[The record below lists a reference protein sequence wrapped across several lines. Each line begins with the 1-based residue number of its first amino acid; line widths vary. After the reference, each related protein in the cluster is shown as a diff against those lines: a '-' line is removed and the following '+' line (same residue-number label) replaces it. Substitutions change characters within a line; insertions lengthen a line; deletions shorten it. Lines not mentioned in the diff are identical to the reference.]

1 MRDEPLHYQPRL
13 DKRLAE
19 RLSRKKTTLDSYRPF
34 RPGIMQ
40 RLHEDVRIRLT
51 YHSNAL
57 AGNTLNLRETR
68 IVIEEGIT
76 IGGHSLREHLEA
88 TSHAEAFDYL
98 RTLAET
104 TTPITIETI
113 IALHSLVLKT
123 LNPTAGQFRTIADY
137 ICGSD
142 LALSHSTQV
151 SKMVAQWVAWLRG
164 DGLFYEPVVRAALAY
179 HRFVAVHPFEDGNG
193 RTGRLLLNLL
203 LMRDGYAPAF
213 LLRSWAERHRSAL
226 RAADQGKYNPIVNLV
241 GQAVEA
247 GLDFYLEACNVPPDE
262 RSQPLPELARSTGR
276 DPNYLGLLVRQGKLE
291 AIKRQGRWYS
301 TLAALQLYDQQAQEG
316 IRQRGRP
323 RLHEAAALLPAERTT
338 RPQPP
343 DALRFPQPDTRKGQ
357 SHDKSGTYYIS
368 AASTPSLHLLTTKI
382 SVPPAR
388 LHMVP
393 RPRVTQRMRSAIR
406 GPLTLIT
413 APAGWGKTSLLQAC
427 SAEADRDAWPLAW
440 VSLDAGDNDPIHFWT
455 YVIAALNTLHPGV
468 RETPLAQLYA
478 SSPPPIE
485 AVLTT
490 LLNALIQLPTE
501 TVLVLDDYHLIEAQP
516 IHDALTY
523 LVEHLP
529 PNVHLV
535 IASRNDPPLPLARLR
550 ARGTVTEL
558 HAPDLRFTFE
568 ETAAFLTGV
577 MGLPL
582 SAEQVTALQ
591 VRTEGWIAGLQLAAL
606 SLQGRDDV
614 AGFIDTFTGSHR
626 YVVDYLVE
634 EVLSRQPAAVQN
646 FLVQTCILE
655 RLCGPLCDGL
665 RGLDGSQALLESLE
679 RNNLFLVS
687 LDEERRWFRYHHL
700 FAEALRT
707 RLRQTHPALV
717 PELHRRACG
726 WFEQHQLFDEAITHA
741 LAIPDIERAARL
753 IEQYAWLTNFPSKFH
768 TLLGWL
774 NRLPDALI
782 RAHPILCIMQAT
794 TLMIMHQLEQA
805 SVRIQDAERCLEQEM
820 PADQRRTV
828 LCLIAA
834 SRGNL
839 ARFVGD
845 HERGVPLAQQALAL
859 MPEVEET
866 PLIRMARQGTL
877 VTAAS
882 TYLVDGEMTPGT
894 ERFVMATVA
903 SVRDLGNLPTT
914 LRSISNLARM
924 QLLQGRLRQAAR
936 TIEQV
941 RHLASGPEG
950 LQALLNGVDYY
961 FILGELLREWN
972 QLERAEQLLEQGM
985 DLDRGAVTAEAEMIT
1000 RGYLA
1005 QARLQHGCGRSTH
1018 AYQTL
1023 DAFALLGQQRGFAP
1037 ALLARGAAMRA
1048 QLALA
1053 QGDLA
1058 AAIRW
1063 AEMSG
1068 LSARDELSYPCEQAY
1083 LILVRVRIAQGRVQP
1098 AGPFLSEALG
1108 LLGRLGEDAEAKS
1121 RMRSVL
1127 EVLLLRALALQVQ
1140 GDLTEALAALVRA
1153 LVLAEP
1159 EGFIRLFLDEGA
1171 PMVALLRQ
1179 AQKHRIA
1186 PGGYVATLL
1195 KASGQTTAMALDP
1208 SSLRSSPLLEALTGR
1223 EREVLRLLMDGAS
1236 NREISQQLVLSV
1248 NTVKKHVLNIYGKL
1262 GVQSRTQAIAQ
1273 ARTLNFL

>member
-1 MRDEPLHYQPRL
+1 MYEESLYNQPRL

-34 RPGIMQ
+34 RPEITQ

-57 AGNTLNLRETR
+57 EGNTLTLRETQ

-76 IGGHSLREHLEA
+76 IGGHTLREHLEA
-88 TSHAEAFDYL
+88 INHAEAFDYL
-98 RTLAET
+98 CTLVET
-104 TTPITIETI
+104 PTPFTLETI
-113 IALHSLVLKT
+113 LTLHSRVLKA
-123 LNPTAGQFRTIADY
+123 LSPAVGQFRTTPDDT
-137 ICGSD
+137 CESD
-142 LALSHSTQV
+142 LSLRHSTQAPAI
-151 SKMVAQWVAWLRG
+151 VAQWVAWLRV
-164 DGLFYEPVVRAALAY
+164 DGLFFDPVVRAALAY
-179 HRFVAVHPFEDGNG
+179 HRFVAVHPFEDGTG

-213 LLRSWAERHRSAL
+213 LLKSWVERHRSAL

-247 GLDFYLEACNVPPDE
+247 GLDLYLEACNAPLDGHY
-262 RSQPLPELARSTGR
+262 QPLPELARTTGR

-323 RLHEAAALLPAERTT
+323 RLHGAPARLSAERTT
-338 RPQPP
+338 RLRPP
-343 DALRFPQPDTRKGQ
+343 NSLRPARSPATTPP
-357 SHDKSGTYYIS
+357 SST
-368 AASTPSLHLLTTKI
+368 ASTPPFHLLATKI

-393 RPRVTQRMRSAIR
+393 RPRLTQRMHAAIR
-406 GPLTLIT
+406 GPLTLT
-413 APAGWGKTSLLQAC
+413 AAPAGWGKTTLLKAWH
-427 SAEADRDAWPLAW
+427 ADADRSSWPLAW
-440 VSLDAGDNDPIHFWT
+440 VSLDASDNEPIRFWT
-455 YVIAALNTLHPGV
+455 YVLTALNTLHPGV
-468 RETPLAQLYA
+468 GEIPMAQLYA
-478 SSPPPIE
+478 SPPPPIE

-490 LLNALIQLPTE
+490 LLNALIQLPME
-501 TVLVLDDYHLIEAQP
+501 TVLVLDDYHLIETQP
-516 IHDALTY
+516 IHNALTY
-523 LVEHLP
+523 LAEHLP
-529 PNVHLV
+529 PNMHLV
-535 IASRNDPPLPLARLR
+535 IASRSDPLLPLARLR
-550 ARGTVTEL
+550 ARGALTEF

-582 SAEQVTALQ
+582 SPEQVTALQ

-614 AGFIDTFTGSHR
+614 AGFIDAFTGSHR

-634 EVLSRQPAAVQN
+634 EVLMRQPAAVQD
-646 FLVQTCILE
+646 FLVQTCILD
-655 RLCGPLCDGL
+655 RLCGPLCDAV
-665 RGLDGSQALLESLE
+665 RGQDDSQARLAQVE
-679 RNNLFLVS
+679 RSNLFLVS
-687 LDEERRWFRYHHL
+687 LDDERRWYRYHHL
-700 FAEALRT
+700 FAEVLHT
-707 RLRQTHPALV
+707 RLRQTHLALV
-717 PELHRRACG
+717 PELHRRACC

-753 IEQYAWLTNFPSKFH
+753 IEQYAWLTDFPRKFH

-774 NRLPDALI
+774 DRLPDALI
-782 RAHPILCIMQAT
+782 RAHPILCIMEAT
-794 TLMIMHQLEQA
+794 TLMLRQQWEQA
-805 SVRIQDAERCLEQEM
+805 SARLQDAERCLEQEM
-820 PADQRRTV
+820 PAGLRRSV

-882 TYLVDGEMTPGT
+882 TYLVDGEMTPAT
-894 ERFVMATVA
+894 ERLVIATVA

-914 LRSISNLARM
+914 LRSISNLTRF
-924 QLLQGRLRQAAR
+924 QLLQGRLRQAAS
-936 TIEQV
+936 TIEQAM
-941 RHLASGPEG
+941 HLASGHEG
-950 LQALLNGVDYY
+950 LQALLNGADYY

-972 QLERAEQLLEQGM
+972 QLERAEQYLQQGM
-985 DLDRGAVTAEAEMIT
+985 ELDRGAVTAEAEMIM

-1005 QARLQHGCGRSTH
+1005 LARLQQACGQSTR
-1018 AYQTL
+1018 ALQTL
-1023 DAFALLGQQRGFAP
+1023 DAFARLCQQRGFVP
-1037 ALLARGAAMRA
+1037 ALLARGAAVRA

-1058 AAIRW
+1058 TAIRW
-1063 AEMSG
+1063 AETNG
-1068 LSARDELSYPCEQAY
+1068 LSAGDELSYPREQEY
-1083 LILVRVRIAQGRVQP
+1083 LILARVRIAQGRAQP
-1098 AGPFLSEALG
+1098 TGPYLSEASG
-1108 LLGRLGEDAEAKS
+1108 LLERLGEDAEAKG
-1121 RMRSVL
+1121 RMRSLL
-1127 EVLLLRALALQVQ
+1127 EVLLLHALALQAQ
-1140 GDLTEALAALVRA
+1140 GDLTGASAALVRA

-1159 EGFIRLFLDEGA
+1159 EGFIRLFLDEGT

-1179 AQKHRIA
+1179 ALKHKMA
-1186 PGGYVATLL
+1186 PAGYVATLL
-1195 KASGQTTAMALDP
+1195 EASGETTATTLDP
-1208 SSLRSSPLLEALTGR
+1208 MSLRSSPLLEALTRR
-1223 EREVLRLLMDGAS
+1223 ELEVLRLLMDGAS
-1236 NREISQQLVLSV
+1236 NREIAQQLVLSV
-1248 NTVKKHVLNIYGKL
+1248 NTVKKHVLNICGKL
-1262 GVQSRTQAIAQ
+1262 GVQSRAQAIVQ

>member
-1 MRDEPLHYQPRL
+1 MRDVSIHNQPRL

-34 RPGIMQ
+34 RPEIAQ
-40 RLHEDVRIRLT
+40 RLHEDVRIQLT

-57 AGNTLNLRETR
+57 EGNTLNLRETQ

-76 IGGHSLREHLEA
+76 IGGHSLREHLKA
-88 TSHAEAFDYL
+88 TNHAEAFDYL
-98 RTLAET
+98 CTLVET
-104 TTPITIETI
+104 TTPFTIETI
-113 IALHSLVLKT
+113 LTLHALVLKA
-123 LNPTAGQFRTIADY
+123 LNPTAGQFRTTPDGIY
-137 ICGSD
+137 GSD
-142 LALSHSTQV
+142 LALPHSTQV
-151 SKMVAQWVAWLRG
+151 HTMVAQWVAWLRG

-179 HRFVAVHPFEDGNG
+179 QKFVAIHPFEDGTG

-203 LMRDGYAPAF
+203 LMRDGYAPAL

-226 RAADQGKYNPIVNLV
+226 RAADQRKYNPIVNLV

-247 GLDFYLEACNVPPDE
+247 GLDFYLEACSAPPDE

-323 RLHEAAALLPAERTT
+323 RLHEAAALLSVERTT
-338 RPQPP
+338 KPHPADSLRPAHSPATTPP
-343 DALRFPQPDTRKGQ
+343 
-357 SHDKSGTYYIS
+357 SSS
-368 AASTPSLHLLTTKI
+368 ASTPSFPLLTTKI

-393 RPRVTQRMRSAIR
+393 RPRLTQRMHAAIR
-406 GPLTLIT
+406 GPLTLLA
-413 APAGWGKTSLLQAC
+413 APAGWGKTTLLHAW
-427 SAEADRDAWPLAW
+427 SADADRGAWPLAW
-440 VSLDAGDNDPIHFWT
+440 VSLDASDNDPIRFWT
-455 YVIAALNTLHPGV
+455 YVISALNALHPGV
-468 RETPLAQLYA
+468 GEIPLAQLYA
-478 SSPPPIE
+478 SPPPPIE
-485 AVLTT
+485 AVLTP

-501 TVLVLDDYHLIEAQP
+501 TVLVLDDYHLIETQL

-523 LVEHLP
+523 LAEHLP

-535 IASRNDPPLPLARLR
+535 IASRNDPLLPLARLR
-550 ARGTVTEL
+550 AQGLLTEL
-558 HAPDLRFTFE
+558 RAPDLRFTLE
-568 ETAAFLTGV
+568 ETAAFLTEV

-582 SAEQVTALQ
+582 LIEQVTALQ

-614 AGFIDTFTGSHR
+614 TGFIEAFTGSHR
-626 YVVDYLVE
+626 YVVDYLVD
-634 EVLSRQPAAVQN
+634 EVLLRQPADVQD
-646 FLVQTCILE
+646 FLVQTCVLD
-655 RLCGPLCDGL
+655 RLCGPLCDAV
-665 RGLDGSQALLESLE
+665 RERDDSQARLAYLE
-679 RNNLFLVS
+679 RSNLFLVA
-687 LDEERRWFRYHHL
+687 LDEERQWYRYHHL
-700 FAEALRT
+700 FAEVLHT
-707 RLRQTHPALV
+707 RLRQTHSALV
-717 PELHRRACG
+717 PELHRRACR

-753 IEQYAWLTNFPSKFH
+753 IEQYACIPNFPSKFH

-782 RAHPILCIMQAT
+782 RAHPILCIMQAV
-794 TLMIMHQLEQA
+794 TLMILHQLEQA
-805 SVRIQDAERCLEQEM
+805 SARIQDAERSLEGEM

-845 HERGVPLAQQALAL
+845 HERGVPLAQQALEL

-882 TYLVDGEMTPGT
+882 TYLVDGEMTPAT

-903 SVRDLGNLPTT
+903 SVRDLGNLPAT
-914 LRSISNLARM
+914 LRSISNLARL
-924 QLLQGRLRQAAR
+924 QLLQGRLRQAAS
-936 TIEQV
+936 TIEQG
-941 RHLASGPEG
+941 RHLASGHEG
-950 LQALLNGVDYY
+950 LQALLNGADYY

-972 QLERAEQLLEQGM
+972 QLERAEQYLQQGM
-985 DLDRGAVTAEAEMIT
+985 DMDQGAVTAEAEMIM

-1005 QARLQHGCGRSTH
+1005 LARLQQACGWSTR

-1023 DAFALLGQQRGFAP
+1023 DTFARLAQQRGFAP
-1037 ALLARGAAMRA
+1037 ALLARGAAVRA

-1063 AEMSG
+1063 SETSG
-1068 LSARDELSYPCEQAY
+1068 LSATDELSYPREQAY
-1083 LILVRVRIAQGRVQP
+1083 LMLVRVRIAQGRAQP
-1098 AGPFLSEALG
+1098 TGPFLSEALG
-1108 LLGRLGEDAEAKS
+1108 LLERFGEDAEAKS

-1127 EVLLLRALALQVQ
+1127 EVLLLRALALQAQ
-1140 GDLTEALAALVRA
+1140 GDLTEALAALVEA

-1179 AQKHRIA
+1179 VQKHTRA

-1195 KASGQTTAMALDP
+1195 EASGETTATTLDP
-1208 SSLRSSPLLEALTGR
+1208 LSPRSSPLLEALTGR

-1236 NREISQQLVLSV
+1236 NREIAQQLVLSV
-1248 NTVKKHVLNIYGKL
+1248 NTVKKHVLNICGKL
-1262 GVQSRTQAIAQ
+1262 GVQSRTQAIVK
-1273 ARTLNFL
+1273 ARTLNLL